1 MKINLGND
9 QDQAPRVEMIPL
21 IDIIFCILT
30 FFLLS
35 GMQMARQQQSI
46 NVDIPAANKTAET
59 QTRDIL
65 VVSLD
70 PTGQAFI
77 EQQPVTQLDVL
88 QQQIKSY
95 RITKP
100 NGSIVLY
107 ASKQVKY
114 DRVIQILDLMR
125 EAGGN
130 ENVALGVDNDPTPSP
145 TVAPLNPP
153 VNPLT
158 PAPTSQ
164 PGPAVTAIPSPFN
177 VAPTAPIPSTAP
189 TMAPF
194 SPSPAALPA
203 SPVRR

>member
-9 QDQAPRVEMIPL
+9 HEQPPRVEMIPL

-70 PTGQAFI
+70 PTGQVFI
-77 EQQPVTQLDVL
+77 EQQPVTQLDIL
-88 QQQIKSY
+88 RQQIKSY

-100 NGSIVLY
+100 SGSIVLY

-114 DRVIQILDLMR
+114 DRVIQILDFMR

-130 ENVALGVDNDPTPSP
+130 ENVALGVDNEPTPSS
-145 TVAPLNPP
+145 TTAPLNPP
-153 VNPLT
+153 VNPLA
-158 PAPTSQ
+158 APTSQ
-164 PGPAVTAIPSPFN
+164 PGPAVTAMPSPFN
-177 VAPTAPIPSTAP
+177 VAPTAPMPSAAP

-194 SPSPAALPA
+194 SPSPAARPA

>member
-9 QDQAPRVEMIPL
+9 QEQAPRVEMIPL
-21 IDIIFCILT
+21 IDIIFCILV

-46 NVDIPAANKTAET
+46 NVDVPAANKTAET

-65 VVSLD
+65 VVSLG
-70 PTGQAFI
+70 PNGQVFI
-77 EQQPVTQLDVL
+77 EQQPVAQLDIL
-88 QQQIKSY
+88 PQQIKSY

-125 EAGGN
+125 EAGGS
-130 ENVALGVDNDPTPSP
+130 ENVALGVDNEPTPNP
-145 TVAPLNPP
+145 TAAPLNLP
-153 VNPLT
+153 VNPLAPT
-158 PAPTSQ
+158 PTSQ
-164 PGPAVTAIPSPFN
+164 PGPAVTAMPAPFN
-177 VAPTAPIPSTAP
+177 VVPTAPMPSGTP
-189 TMAPF
+189 SMAPF
-194 SPSPAALPA
+194 SPSPVAPPA

>member
-9 QDQAPRVEMIPL
+9 QEQAPRVEMIPL
-21 IDIIFCILT
+21 IDIIFCILA

-46 NVDIPAANKTAET
+46 NVDVPAANKTAET

-65 VVSLD
+65 VVSMD
-70 PTGQAFI
+70 PNGQVFI
-77 EQQPVTQLDVL
+77 EQQPVTQLDIL

-114 DRVIQILDLMR
+114 DRVIQILDSMR
-125 EAGGN
+125 EAGGS
-130 ENVALGVDNDPTPSP
+130 ENVALGVDNEPTPNP
-145 TVAPLNPP
+145 TAAPMNPS
-153 VNPLT
+153 VNPL
-158 PAPTSQ
+158 APTAQ
-164 PGPAVTAIPSPFN
+164 PGPAVTAMPAPFN
-177 VAPTAPIPSTAP
+177 VAPTTLIPSAAP
-189 TMAPF
+189 SMPSF
-194 SPSPAALPA
+194 SPSPTASPT

>member
-9 QDQAPRVEMIPL
+9 QDQTPRVEMIPL

-46 NVDIPAANKTAET
+46 NVDVPAANKTAET

-77 EQQPVTQLDVL
+77 EQQPVTQLDIL
-88 QQQIKSY
+88 RQQIKSY

-114 DRVIQILDLMR
+114 DRVIQILDFMR
-125 EAGGN
+125 EAGGS
-130 ENVALGVDNDPTPSP
+130 ENVALGVDNEPTSTP
-145 TVAPLNPP
+145 TAVPLNPS
-153 VNPLT
+153 VNPL
-158 PAPTSQ
+158 APTSQ
-164 PGPAVTAIPSPFN
+164 PSPAVTAMPSPFN
-177 VAPTAPIPSTAP
+177 VAPTAPIPSAAP
-189 TMAPF
+189 SMAPF
-194 SPSPAALPA
+194 SPAPASPPA

>member
-9 QDQAPRVEMIPL
+9 QEQAPRVEMIPL
-21 IDIIFCILT
+21 IDIIFCILA

-46 NVDIPAANKTAET
+46 NVDVPAANKTAET

-65 VVSLD
+65 VVSMD
-70 PTGQAFI
+70 PNGQVFI
-77 EQQPVTQLDVL
+77 EQQPVTQLDIL

-114 DRVIQILDLMR
+114 DRVIQILDFMR
-125 EAGGN
+125 DAGGS
-130 ENVALGVDNDPTPSP
+130 ENVALGVDNESTPSP
-145 TVAPLNPP
+145 TAAPLNPS
-153 VNPLT
+153 VNPL
-158 PAPTSQ
+158 APKAQ
-164 PGPAVTAIPSPFN
+164 PGPAVTAMPAPFN
-177 VAPTAPIPSTAP
+177 VAPNTPIPSSAP

-194 SPSPAALPA
+194 SPSPTARPT

>member
-1 MKINLGND
+1 MKINLGNENE
-9 QDQAPRVEMIPL
+9 QAPRVEMIPL

-59 QTRDIL
+59 QARDIL

-77 EQQPVTQLDVL
+77 EQQPVTQLDIL
-88 QQQIKSY
+88 SQQIKSY

-145 TVAPLNPP
+145 TAAPVNPP
-153 VNPLT
+153 VNLLT

-177 VAPTAPIPSTAP
+177 VAPTAPVPSTAP

>member
-9 QDQAPRVEMIPL
+9 QDQSPRVEMIPL

-30 FFLLS
+30 FFLMS

-77 EQQPVTQLDVL
+77 EQQPVTQLEVL

-130 ENVALGVDNDPTPSP
+130 ENVALGVDNEPTPSP
-145 TVAPLNPP
+145 TATSLNSP
-153 VNPLT
+153 VNPLS

-177 VAPTAPIPSTAP
+177 IAPTAPVPSAAP

-194 SPSPAALPA
+194 SPSPTALPA